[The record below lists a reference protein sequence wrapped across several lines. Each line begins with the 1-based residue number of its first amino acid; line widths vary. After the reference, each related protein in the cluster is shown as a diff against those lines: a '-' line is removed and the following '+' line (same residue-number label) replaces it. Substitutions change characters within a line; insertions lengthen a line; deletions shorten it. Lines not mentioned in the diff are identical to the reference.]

1 MTEEELMELDR
12 KLENKEISI
21 VEYLSAV
28 PAEYIPHKSELL
40 NLVYLKIKN
49 ENAVLLNII
58 DAIRWFVRTIVHC
71 RDCQYWASSLSEEDL
86 AVARNTPTADCV
98 CDLFD
103 SDGFEPW
110 DYCSH
115 GKRRKNEEN

>member
-1 MTEEELMELDR
+1 MNEEELANCNDINEL
-12 KLENKEISI
+12 KHKYTELFWENGLLRNSI
-21 VEYLSAV
+21 EAV
-28 PAEYIPHKSELL
+28 
-40 NLVYLKIKN
+40 
-49 ENAVLLNII
+49 
-58 DAIRWFVRTIVHC
+58 RWVIRTIVHC

-98 CDLFD
+98 CDLLD

-115 GKRRKNEEN
+115 GKRREKDES